1 MLDLLPKKI
10 SNTKKFPPGLILASK
25 SFAYKDMVLLLP
37 FLGVRVFLNIL
48 LRMQ

>member
-10 SNTKKFPPGLILASK
+10 SNTKKIPPGLILASK

-37 FLGVRVFLNIL
+37 FLGVRVFLNIR